1 MNFIDKHKKIVI
13 LKFIICF
20 GLDMSRYTTAEINLC
35 NLKNNMQNIRILLNG
50 VKLLNIVKADA
61 YGHGIIPI
69 SNASEKFG
77 ADALGVAT
85 VEEGIIIRESGVM
98 LPIIVLFQHF
108 KDESELVCRYNLT
121 PIISNDECL
130 LYYDNYLKK
139 YGGNLSL
146 YIKVDTGLN
155 RTGAKP
161 EDVLD
166 LAKKVLSYNTL
177 SIEGINTH
185 YAGADM
191 IDDYAKEFTKRQ
203 INIFNEV
210 LSNLK
215 ANNISINNSH
225 TANSAA
231 LISYRDTYFDM
242 VRAGIILYGYTYS
255 DAVDIKVKPLL
266 NLKSRVG
273 LVRRVNKGETVS
285 YGMTWTADND
295 TKVAVIPIGYADG
308 ISRKLSNNWEVKIN
322 GKYYPLRGKVC
333 MDTIIV
339 DIGNDNIKSEDEV
352 LIFGDDEKLNA
363 KTMAERIGTI
373 SHEVL
378 VNIGYRVKRLYI

>member
-1 MNFIDKHKKIVI
+1 MLNFTV
-13 LKFIICF
+13 
-20 GLDMSRYTTAEINLC
+20 AEVNLS
-35 NLKNNMQNIRILLNG
+35 NLENNMKNIRTLLNG

-61 YGHGIIPI
+61 YGHGIVAI
-69 SNASEKFG
+69 SNASERFG

-85 VEEGIIIRESGVM
+85 VEEAIKIRENGVSI
-98 LPIIVLFQHF
+98 PIIVLFQHYK
-108 KDESELVCRYNLT
+108 KDSDLVCRYNLT

-130 LYYDNYLKK
+130 PYYNDYLNK
-139 YGGNLSL
+139 YGGKLGL

-155 RTGAKP
+155 RMGAKP

-166 LAKKVLSYNTL
+166 LAKKVLSYNNL

-191 IDDYAKEFTKRQ
+191 TEDHAKEFTRNQ

-215 ANNISINNSH
+215 ANNININNAH

-231 LISYRDTYFDM
+231 LISYKDTYFDM
-242 VRAGIILYGYTYS
+242 IRAGIILYGYPYS
-255 DAVDIKVKPLL
+255 DVSSIEVKPIL
-266 NLKSRVG
+266 NLKSRVI
-273 LVRRVNKGETVS
+273 LVRNIKKGESIS
-285 YGMTWTADND
+285 YGMTWTANKD
-295 TKVAVIPIGYADG
+295 TKVAVVPVGYADG

-322 GKYYPLRGKVC
+322 GKYYPLRGKIC
-333 MDTIIV
+333 MDSIIIDV
-339 DIGNDNIKSEDEV
+339 GNDNIKSEDEV